1 MDASIRRTADYQRKE
16 AAMLAGFKKFI
27 MQGNVVDL
35 AVGVVVGAAFGA
47 LVKAF
52 GDSFITPLIQVIT
65 GGGTKGGKFKISG
78 AVFNYGAFITAIITF
93 VLTMAVVYFVVVVP
107 MNAAKARRARN
118 EGDEEASNEEKMLA
132 LLERIAQK

>member
-1 MDASIRRTADYQRKE
+1 
-16 AAMLAGFKKFI
+16 MLAGFKKFI

-65 GGGTKGGKFKISG
+65 GGGTKGGTFKISG

-107 MNAAKARRARN
+107 MNALKDRRAKGG
-118 EGDEEASNEEKMLA
+118 ETETEPTNEEKMVS
-132 LLERIAQK
+132 LLEQIARK